1 MLTKSNYLLGLQCK
15 KLLWAKINDKKRF
28 PELNEITL
36 EKFHEGEVIGDLAK
50 LVFPKGVDLS
60 KLDFKENLEETKK
73 IIGKKVP
80 IFEAGF
86 LVNDLFSRADIL
98 VPNGEAW
105 DIVEVKSATKVKEV
119 NLNDIAFQKYV
130 YELAGLK
137 IKNSYLMHI
146 NNQYIKDGEIN
157 QNELFTQTDVTEKII
172 EYEKDLENNV
182 KEMLKLMNEKEPEIK
197 IGIQC
202 TKPYECNLKKLCWQ
216 NVPKDSVHD
225 FYRMLK
231 KKSFELYNSKTTLMK
246 DVPESIKL
254 NTKQQIQR
262 RLATNGGVHEDKKEI
277 KKFLDKLVYPIYY
290 LDFETINPGIPMFD
304 KMKPYQRIPFQY
316 SLHIQEKK
324 DGELQHVSFLAEGT
338 SDPKPKFLQN
348 LKENLGEE
356 GTILVYNQS
365 FEKGVLREAVEVNQD
380 FKKWLEN
387 INPRIVDLWNVFK
400 DFSYYNP
407 TQKGS
412 ASIKAVLPAMSNLSY
427 KDLDIKKGDF
437 ASLEYK
443 RITYDEWI
451 SNEERMVVR
460 AQLEDYCRMDTLAE
474 VEIINE
480 LHKIVE

>member
-1 MLTKSNYLLGLQCK
+1 
-15 KLLWAKINDKKRF
+15 
-28 PELNEITL
+28 
-36 EKFHEGEVIGDLAK
+36 
-50 LVFPKGVDLS
+50 
-60 KLDFKENLEETKK
+60 
-73 IIGKKVP
+73 
-80 IFEAGF
+80 
-86 LVNDLFSRADIL
+86 
-98 VPNGEAW
+98 
-105 DIVEVKSATKVKEV
+105 
-119 NLNDIAFQKYV
+119 
-130 YELAGLK
+130 
-137 IKNSYLMHI
+137 MHI